1 MTLDDCAKTIVADRF
16 PSCELAL
23 LAGSVSRNEQT
34 ATSDLDIVV
43 FDQSVHSSF
52 RESFYEGTWP
62 VELFVHSLTSF
73 QAIFTADQENGTP
86 SMPRMVA
93 EGRVLIERNRP
104 FYQQIKTE
112 AQAILTEGPPLW
124 STRTQVEKR
133 YFLTDTLEDL
143 RGATL
148 HEETWFIVNHLME
161 QLGEF
166 VLRMNQ
172 QWMGRSKWLYRS
184 LYAYDSDYAEF
195 FFLSFQHF
203 FQTGDAKKVV
213 ALVEQA
219 LEDTGGPMF
228 AGFSIGKK

>member
-1 MTLDDCAKTIVADRF
+1 MTVDECAKTIVADRF
-16 PSCELAL
+16 PSCDLAL

-43 FDQSVHSSF
+43 FDQSVTSSF
-52 RESFYEGTWP
+52 RESFYEGNWP
-62 VELFVHSLTSF
+62 IELFVHSFTSYRT
-73 QAIFTADQENGTP
+73 IFTADQENGIP

-93 EGRVLIERNRP
+93 QGRVLIEENRP

-112 AQAILTEGPPLW
+112 AQAILSEGPPPW
-124 STRTQVEKR
+124 STQTQVEKR
-133 YFLTDTLEDL
+133 YFLTDTLDDL
-143 RGATL
+143 RGATRN
-148 HEETWFIVNHLME
+148 EELWFIVNHLME

-184 LYAYDSDYAEF
+184 LQAYDSDYAKCF
-195 FFLSFQHF
+195 FHSFQHF
-203 FQTGDAKKVV
+203 YQTGDVKKVV

-228 AGFSIGKK
+228 AGFSIGKT